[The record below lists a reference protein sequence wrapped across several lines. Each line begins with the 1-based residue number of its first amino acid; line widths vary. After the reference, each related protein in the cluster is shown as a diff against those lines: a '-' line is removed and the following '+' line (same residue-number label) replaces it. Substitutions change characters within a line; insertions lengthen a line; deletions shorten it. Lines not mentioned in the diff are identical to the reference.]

1 MTTCG
6 LPFYLKPVVV
16 AAYELLIELDDGF
29 DKRDGMN
36 QLRPCLCWLQ
46 VVYVMFGYTPMP
58 QLFCWV
64 VFSTG
69 HQILG
74 FSFGGFLHVCFGRS
88 SVHVPIHFS
97 A

>member
-29 DKRDGMN
+29 DKRGRMN

-46 VVYVMFGYTPMP
+46 VFLCHVWIYTNAAT
-58 QLFCWV
+58 LL
-64 VFSTG
+64 
-69 HQILG
+69 LG
-74 FSFGGFLHVCFGRS
+74 GV
-88 SVHVPIHFS
+88 
-97 A
+97 